1 MPAPTAA
8 SVNATST
15 ASQVIN
21 KSADNRLKT
30 PERATIANKLR
41 VRTTERA
48 VAASMLKSAMLMKV
62 SILHL
67 LPCYIGLFIE
77 AFL

>member
-1 MPAPTAA
+1 
-8 SVNATST
+8 
-15 ASQVIN
+15 
-21 KSADNRLKT
+21 
-30 PERATIANKLR
+30 